1 MSLGKFASLYGVC
14 TAVFFVLDF
23 IWLITATPRIYAPK
37 LGDLLAEQPRL
48 GVAAVFYLVYLV
60 GLVLLAVIPGIE
72 SGSLSGALWRGA
84 LFGFIAYATYDLT
97 NLATIRNWPVDV
109 TIIDLVW
116 GTSLNTVIAAAGY
129 LAGTRWFG
137 LGG

>member
-60 GLVLLAVIPGIE
+60 GLE